1 MKFNNLLKRATR
13 GNTNNLAAGRAFSQS
28 PKNELVSI
36 LLTATL
42 GDQFYR
48 SGDATAARV
57 KTLVAS
63 TEDKA
68 FVAKAAIYARTQA
81 GMRSVSHLVA
91 AELARGVKGAAWTK
105 RFYDL
110 VVRRPDDVLEILAC
124 YLASYERPIPNAL
137 KKGLGAALA
146 RFDEYQLAKYRRDS
160 AELKLVDA
168 VNLLHPPHSEPL
180 RKLIR
185 GELAPAE
192 TWETK
197 LTQAGAKA
205 TEGATEEE
213 VAELKGA
220 AWDELIASRK
230 LGYFAL
236 LRNLRN
242 ILEQAPQCVDAALAM
257 LVDDRLIAKSLVLPF
272 RFLTALDAVQA
283 SNLPRAGDALA
294 ALSDAADKS
303 LANVPRFDGRT
314 LIALDGSGSMNGR
327 PLAIGSLFT
336 AVLAKVNAKADVLVF
351 SNDAEFVTFNRRDS
365 TLTLTREIARR
376 APGGGTNFHAI
387 FQRAKAAY
395 DRIVILSDMQGWIGN
410 DAPTA
415 TFAAYKQRTGADP
428 RVFSFD
434 LAGYGTLQLPERNVF
449 CLAGFS
455 DKALQTMRFLEED
468 KSALL
473 REIEA
478 IEL

>member
-1 MKFNNLLKRATR
+1 MKFNSLLKRSAC
-13 GNTNNLAAGRAFSQS
+13 GNTTNLAGGRAFTQS
-28 PKNELVSI
+28 SKGELVSI
-36 LLTATL
+36 LLTSTL
-42 GDQFYR
+42 RDQFYR
-48 SGDATAARV
+48 SGDDTSARV
-57 KTLVAS
+57 KGLIATI
-63 TEDKA
+63 EDKA
-68 FVAKAAIYARTQA
+68 FAAKAAIYARTKA
-81 GMRSVSHLVA
+81 GMRSVSHLAA
-91 AELARGVKGAAWTK
+91 AEIAHDVKGAPWTK
-105 RFYDL
+105 RFYDR
-110 VVRRPDDVLEILAC
+110 VVHRPDDVLEILAC
-124 YLASYERPIPNAL
+124 YLATYSRPIPNSL

-146 RFDEYQLAKYRRDS
+146 RFDEYQLAKYRHNT

-180 RKLIR
+180 RKLIS
-185 GELAPAE
+185 GELAPAA

-205 TEGATEEE
+205 TDGATEEE
-213 VAELKGA
+213 VVELKSA

-257 LVDDRLIAKSLVLPF
+257 LVDERLIAKSLVLPF
-272 RFLTALDAVQA
+272 RFLTALDAVQE
-283 SNLPRAGDALA
+283 SKLPRASDALA
-294 ALSDAADKS
+294 ALSEAADKS

-314 LIALDGSGSMNGR
+314 LIALDGSSSMSGR
-327 PLAIGSLFT
+327 PLAIGSLFA
-336 AVLAKVNAKADVLVF
+336 AVLAKANRLADVLIF
-351 SNDAEFVTFNRRDS
+351 SNDANFVPLNCRDS
-365 TLTLTREIARR
+365 TLTLTREIAGR
-376 APGGGTNFHAI
+376 APRGGTNFHAI
-387 FQRAKAAY
+387 FGHLTAAY
-395 DRIVILSDMQGWIGN
+395 DRIVILSDMQGWIGGN
-410 DAPTA
+410 APTA

-434 LAGYGTLQLPERNVF
+434 LAGYGTLQFPERNVF

-468 KSALL
+468 KDALI